1 MRIAVIGAGGIGAI
15 YGAALAK
22 AGAEVIFVA
31 RGSHLAAMQQNGLR
45 IEGDRG
51 VTVIRP
57 AEATDDIAA
66 IGASGPVDYVL
77 LAVKLWDVET
87 AGAQLRPIVGPQTAV
102 VPLQNGVDAHERLLP
117 ILGPEAVMGGTAFV
131 TGSIVSP
138 GVVRQ
143 TGTYFQMTFGELDGG
158 ISPRGEHLRDI
169 CTAAGIDGVLSPDIL
184 VPLWQ
189 KFLVL
194 VPLANVNGLTRVP
207 LGRYRADPEA
217 WALVEA
223 SLRETDAVGRAEGVA
238 LPADAVEHG
247 LAMMN
252 SMPDHHMTSMCND
265 LLRGNRLE
273 LPWFAGKVAELG
285 RRHGIP
291 TPVNDFVYA
300 TLKLHAQGDP
310 ARAA

>member
-31 RGSHLAAMQQNGLR
+31 RGPHLAAMQQNGLR

-51 VTVIRP
+51 ETVIRP

-87 AGAQLRPIVGPQTAV
+87 AGAQLRAVVGPQTAV

-143 TGTYFQMTFGELDGG
+143 TGTYFQMTFGELDGR
-158 ISPRGEHLRDI
+158 ISPRGEQLRDI
-169 CTAAGIDGVLSPDIL
+169 CAAGGIDGVLSPDIL
-184 VPLWQ
+184 V
-189 KFLVL
+189 
-194 VPLANVNGLTRVP
+194 
-207 LGRYRADPEA
+207 
-217 WALVEA
+217 
-223 SLRETDAVGRAEGVA
+223 
-238 LPADAVEHG
+238 
-247 LAMMN
+247 
-252 SMPDHHMTSMCND
+252 
-265 LLRGNRLE
+265 
-273 LPWFAGKVAELG
+273 
-285 RRHGIP
+285 
-291 TPVNDFVYA
+291 
-300 TLKLHAQGDP
+300 
-310 ARAA
+310 